1 MFLRTT
7 FPSLSLAAGAALV
20 ALGAVKAPY
29 PAPGNGVADCPESGL
44 AGAATVHWLLT
55 NPDHESDRGASGL
68 REGLK
73 VIGVTPEGDDWYYV
87 DAEPLTDS
95 DLCDRVAVAVEA
107 VRLERPPSWEWAFF
121 RVEGRIIAAHKR
133 PSAEARIDGG
143 GPRSV
148 YYVLDSEALG
158 ASREGESRAVVGR
171 FEAKRLRSRA
181 R

>member
-1 MFLRTT
+1 M

-20 ALGAVKAPY
+20 ALSAAKTPY
-29 PAPGNGVADCPESGL
+29 TAPGDGVVDCPESGL
-44 AGAATVHWLLT
+44 AEAATVHWLLT
-55 NPDHESDRGASGL
+55 NPDHESDRAASGL

-73 VIGVTPEGDDWYYV
+73 VVGVTPEGDDWYYL

-121 RVEGRIIAAHKR
+121 QVGDRIIAAHRR
-133 PSAEARIDGG
+133 PSAEARIDGP
-143 GPRSV
+143 GPQTV
-148 YYVLDSEALG
+148 YYVLVSDALDAG
-158 ASREGESRAVVGR
+158 REGEAAEGGAVVER
-171 FEAKRLRSRA
+171 FEARWWRSGA